1 MKNVRRWTIKDIAK
15 QAGVSI
21 TTVSRVLNE
30 KEEGM
35 SPKTREKVLKVME
48 EVDFQPNQFARGLV
62 TKRSKIFGLIIP
74 NISNPYFPELCR
86 GVEDEANEREY
97 SLIICNSDD
106 QSDKEKRYLRLLEE
120 QQVDG
125 IIFSAK
131 DSLESSDEEQLS
143 RAKIPF
149 VLVDRGKNE
158 KNHSSVFLDND
169 KGGYLAGKH
178 LTELGH
184 RKIACII
191 GPKSI
196 SLTIDRLE
204 GFKRALAESGVEL
217 LPSHIIEGDFQ
228 MEMAYQK
235 SKDLILKKEV
245 TAIFAFNDV
254 MAFGVYRMA
263 HELGIHIPRDL
274 SIVGF
279 DDIPLVSALIPMLT
293 TIRQDTYL
301 MGREAVKLLIQKLEN
316 NETQSIMFNPTLVVR
331 ESSTSP
337 NLIL

>member
-1 MKNVRRWTIKDIAK
+1 MRRWTIKDIAK

-106 QSDKEKRYLRLLEE
+106 HSDKEKRYLRLLEE

-131 DSLESSDEEQLS
+131 DSLESLDEEQLS

-158 KNHSSVFLDND
+158 KNHASVFLDND

-196 SLTIDRLE
+196 SLTNERLE

-235 SKDLILKKEV
+235 SKDLLLKKEV

-263 HELGIHIPRDL
+263 HELSIHIPRDL

-337 NLIL
+337 NLLL